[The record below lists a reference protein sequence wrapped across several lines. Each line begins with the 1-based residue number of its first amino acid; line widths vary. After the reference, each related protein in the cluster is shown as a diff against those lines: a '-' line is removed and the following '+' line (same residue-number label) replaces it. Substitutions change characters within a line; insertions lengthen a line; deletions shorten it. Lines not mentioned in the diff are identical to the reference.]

1 MEPERDRTGRPPRNG
16 RKRKRAPNEPQGV
29 ADAMRGRW
37 EERQPLA
44 KKPRLST
51 VLFAEN
57 CEVTYGQLFELLK
70 YAVLGNS
77 CASKPRWCQI
87 IHQKY
92 LKGVVVFV
100 LQGMSQLQFYRFYLE
115 FGYLGKAFG
124 HKFRLPPPSP
134 NFLADLIGLK
144 QKQPT
149 GDPLKTLES
158 MPGIPPSS
166 ANSKSSIN
174 LQNDPII
181 QKYGVK
187 KVSLLRCL
195 LTKEEMETVNFP
207 LQGFTGCEH
216 FVPTKCNGCVTDNSP
231 LFGLDCE
238 MCLTSKGRELT
249 RVSVVAEGGCC
260 IMDELVKPDNRIVDY
275 LTRFSGITK
284 NTLEPVT
291 TKLKD
296 VQKQLR
302 ALLPPDA
309 VLVGHSLDLD
319 LRALQMIHPY
329 VIDTSLLYAREQGRR
344 FKLKFLAKAVLGKDI
359 QCPNKIGHDAIEDA
373 RTALELAQ
381 YFLKYGPKKIAKLNL
396 QTLVHHQELLAA
408 RQEPRNTPG
417 VAQFSNASILECL
430 DSLGQKLLF
439 LTQETDASELSSRNC
454 RTIKCVSNKEVFEQ
468 AREEILQFPFS
479 IVQFSFE
486 PFSPT
491 FSDEMNEKV
500 RMKWIEMSTVYAG
513 PLSKKCSLRYLK
525 RLFKSFGPVQSITI
539 ILETYQPYLCVQY
552 DVLEAAQLAIE
563 TLNGILLEGVCIK
576 VKRPVTD
583 LTLDCDK
590 LLEEL
595 ALDAE
600 NQGSLYLSGVKED
613 FKERL
618 LQQSNCFLGLEAL
631 ILPKDHRSG
640 IPKKYCFLK
649 FKDVGSAQRALS
661 IFRGKD
667 WNLKGR
673 HALTPRHLHT
683 WLRNSPLESSPLGLP
698 VTSLSSE
705 QETLQA
711 LNVDHSKLA
720 SWRWGRKIEKLYNS
734 LSPGTLCL
742 ILLPGTQ
749 STHGSLTGL
758 GLMGIKGEEESTT
771 SRTCL

>member
-1 MEPERDRTGRPPRNG
+1 
-16 RKRKRAPNEPQGV
+16 
-29 ADAMRGRW
+29 
-37 EERQPLA
+37 
-44 KKPRLST
+44 
-51 VLFAEN
+51 
-57 CEVTYGQLFELLK
+57 
-70 YAVLGNS
+70 
-77 CASKPRWCQI
+77 
-87 IHQKY
+87 
-92 LKGVVVFV
+92 
-100 LQGMSQLQFYRFYLE
+100 MSQLQFYRFYLE

-149 GDPLKTLES
+149 GDPLKMLET
-158 MPGIPPSS
+158 SS
-166 ANSKSSIN
+166 ADSKSSIN

-207 LQGFTGCEH
+207 LQGFTDCEH

-238 MCLTSKGRELT
+238 MCLTSQGRELT
-249 RVSVVAEGGCC
+249 RVSVVAEGGFC

-329 VIDTSLLYAREQGRR
+329 VIDTSLLYVREQGRR

-408 RQEPRNTPG
+408 SQEPRNTLE

-454 RTIKCVSNKEVFEQ
+454 HTVKCLSNKEVFEQ
-468 AREEILQFPFS
+468 AREEILRFPFS

-491 FSDEMNEKV
+491 FSEEMNEKV

-563 TLNGILLEGVCIK
+563 TLNGIQLEGVCIK
-576 VKRPVTD
+576 VKRPVTE

-590 LLEEL
+590 LLDEL

-600 NQGSLYLSGVKED
+600 NQGSLYLSGVKGG

-640 IPKKYCFLK
+640 IPKNYCFLK
-649 FKDVGSAQRALS
+649 FKNVGSAQRALS

-705 QETLQA
+705 QETLQ
-711 LNVDHSKLA
+711 HSRITH
-720 SWRWGRKIEKLYNS
+720 W
-734 LSPGTLCL
+734 PG
-742 ILLPGTQ
+742 PNGN
-749 STHGSLTGL
+749 
-758 GLMGIKGEEESTT
+758 K
-771 SRTCL
+771 R